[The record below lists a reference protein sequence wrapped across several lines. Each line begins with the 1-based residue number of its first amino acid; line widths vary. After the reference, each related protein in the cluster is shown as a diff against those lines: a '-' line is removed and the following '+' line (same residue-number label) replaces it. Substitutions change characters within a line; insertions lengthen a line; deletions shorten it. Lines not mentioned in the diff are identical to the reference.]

1 MHARA
6 QIGPV
11 LAAYVRELGA
21 LVPGTGYTTSLFQVQ
36 DALEPLL
43 DLRNS
48 AASRIL
54 NRALQVYGSGN
65 ATISALYDTP

>member
-1 MHARA
+1 M

-21 LVPGTGYTTSLFQVQ
+21 LVPGTGYVTSLFAVQ

-43 DLRNS
+43 DLQDN
-48 AASRIL
+48 APSRIL

-65 ATISALYDTP
+65 RTINALYDTP